1 MPVRVTNDRLI
12 IEIPA
17 TQPAE
22 LYADL
27 SGELVTLLQEVSDP
41 ERAIT
46 HNIWNVLE
54 LTRAL
59 VADPD
64 TFADSKR
71 PNG

>member
-1 MPVRVTNDRLI
+1 
-12 IEIPA
+12 
-17 TQPAE
+17 

-46 HNIWNVLE
+46 HKVWNVLE

-59 VADPD
+59 VADPE
-64 TFADSKR
+64 TFSDSKR
-71 PNG
+71 PIGRCGS

>member
-1 MPVRVTNDRLI
+1 MPVRVTNDRII

-27 SGELVTLLQEVSDP
+27 SSELVTLLQEVSDP

-59 VADPD
+59 VADPE
-64 TFADSKR
+64 TFTSSKR
-71 PNG
+71 QIG